1 MTNMTNMTN
10 ISRKHRLLGTLFA
23 ISGYLVCLGLGV
35 AFWWFCVGFVG
46 R

>member
-1 MTNMTNMTN
+1 MTNMTN

-23 ISGYLVCLGLGV
+23 ISDYLVCLGLGV